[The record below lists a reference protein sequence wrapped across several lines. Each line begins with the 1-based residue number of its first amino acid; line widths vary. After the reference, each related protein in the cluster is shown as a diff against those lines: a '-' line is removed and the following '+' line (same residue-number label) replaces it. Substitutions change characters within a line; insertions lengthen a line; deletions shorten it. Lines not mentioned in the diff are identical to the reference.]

1 MKKLIFL
8 FVVFLMTTALKP
20 VPYEHFSKKI
30 DHEIYTFAIPKGFCE
45 YKSPTEEIFE
55 FVKCYEIELK
65 NAGEINF
72 FSEMILI
79 GYEKDD
85 AKVQNITDDY
95 LAKIQKETYNNKTQ
109 EEKDSYLMHRSYK
122 NHNKQKS
129 FIKNNKYIFYR
140 TGLDDDGN
148 KYISYESNL
157 FLNKRYFMINW
168 TQFLTKREKLMKEKK
183 FIEFLNKNYELN
195 DNNKDIIINHNEQNI
210 TISVPNFDNY
220 SNFTNKSIV
229 NNSGFDAIF
238 ANLLDNDEQHSMKI
252 FRVSI
257 INEKTDINKTFK
269 EVVEYDGNI
278 DSEML
283 NYKEDYFIKN
293 VNEEHNIVYMACLNI
308 NDHLSILITM
318 EALDVDEIEILND
331 LYKYKKQL
339 LKDNRN
345 IM

>member
-1 MKKLIFL
+1 
-8 FVVFLMTTALKP
+8 
-20 VPYEHFSKKI
+20 
-30 DHEIYTFAIPKGFCE
+30 
-45 YKSPTEEIFE
+45 
-55 FVKCYEIELK
+55 
-65 NAGEINF
+65 
-72 FSEMILI
+72 
-79 GYEKDD
+79 
-85 AKVQNITDDY
+85 
-95 LAKIQKETYNNKTQ
+95 
-109 EEKDSYLMHRSYK
+109 
-122 NHNKQKS
+122 
-129 FIKNNKYIFYR
+129 
-140 TGLDDDGN
+140 
-148 KYISYESNL
+148 
-157 FLNKRYFMINW
+157 
-168 TQFLTKREKLMKEKK
+168 
-183 FIEFLNKNYELN
+183 
-195 DNNKDIIINHNEQNI
+195 
-210 TISVPNFDNY
+210 
-220 SNFTNKSIV
+220 
-229 NNSGFDAIF
+229 
-238 ANLLDNDEQHSMKI
+238 MKI